1 MLSPCKGSGDKG
13 TGMEDTRTRVTA
25 LGAQRRVVRWPW
37 GRVRMCGCSSR
48 LLHIVLCVWVSF
60 FGGATPQFQHC
71 LPQHDSIHVSQ
82 PQPEPGLVPLVSW
95 VLEASPTHMEIN
107 TNTD

>member
-1 MLSPCKGSGDKG
+1 MGSG
-13 TGMEDTRTRVTA
+13 
-25 LGAQRRVVRWPW
+25 LGGDVQLLLTFAAY
-37 GRVRMCGCSSR
+37 SS
-48 LLHIVLCVWVSF
+48 VCMGEF

-82 PQPEPGLVPLVSW
+82 PQPEPGSVPLLSW